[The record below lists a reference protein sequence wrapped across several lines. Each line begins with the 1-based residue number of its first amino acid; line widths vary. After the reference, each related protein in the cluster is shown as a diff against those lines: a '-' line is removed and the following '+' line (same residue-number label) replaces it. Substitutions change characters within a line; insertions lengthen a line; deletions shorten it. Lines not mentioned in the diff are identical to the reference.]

1 MKAGSTLQDSR
12 ARSAKMKQAYALNI
26 LTAAEIAKQYGV
38 GADWVRS
45 IARGVARVPRTR
57 DERNAQREKRGLPP
71 IGHGVRDRLVNPTTE
86 QAAKLYAKGE
96 GSYEIVAKKLRI
108 SRNAVAGAVHR
119 AKGLP

>member
-1 MKAGSTLQDSR
+1 MSRLPTKEAR
-12 ARSAKMKQAYALNI
+12 ARNASIKQAYALNV
-26 LTAAEIAKQYGV
+26 LTAAEIAKQYRV

-45 IARGVARVPRTR
+45 LSRGVTRVERTR
-57 DERNAQREKRGLPP
+57 EGRNAQREKRGLLP
-71 IGHGVRDRLVNPTTE
+71 IGHGARERLVKPTTA